1 MVFKKKKKGRNIS
14 KMMKMDELPWDW
26 GSVSTSRVPS
36 ASELRF
42 IRAIKDMLWDKDLST
57 QLIDALKQ
65 RKSPTSDSFVAIFSD
80 YYKVPSDEKLNFQRI
95 LHNWIGRQLLPY
107 THYKVEAKTIV
118 SPPSTTTTTNTTN
131 TANTTTTVVTTTTNI
146 KNIENLTKPHD
157 LHAGNTNILDNA
169 CTVKQKKRMTP
180 CVVSG
185 QITSINSNILT
196 STTDSNNDIRAA
208 LLSKR
213 SVESINNIEHTPKM
227 DLSIINDKVNVNTLT
242 NSLPQAPVVSGKSKN
257 NPELYVVEKDD
268 MQIRDGASDAEN
280 VQIIRRLS
288 KIYALLILNNYL
300 PYAYTLPFVT
310 RIVSLQTIYDNP
322 IVVKVL
328 DQEVFP
334 SVILSSKLLRDFMIK
349 LLSDIKPVIK
359 CLGSAYINSIVNL
372 KVLKD
377 DAPVL
382 IAELTSFVEET
393 ANSTIGNSSQSM
405 PRGPETFIRPFREEI
420 DSRNE
425 YKSPTESVLYNER
438 ESCYDEFTNCFHRFQ
453 DVLKSDYDGGKIR
466 DFFLNNNLNTTKLKV
481 LSMQDVNFIWF
492 GEIFKQMLLF
502 YGVNSSVGNNASYKS
517 RLLERLGGNKVSP
530 DTTTDSPEI
539 GRAFPHA
546 ANDKSVAKDCY
557 EIPAVNF
564 PGNQQFF
571 FRFITYCDSHRLS
584 SCLVAAFT
592 AEIYEL
598 SALNNAASGSGRP
611 SASSSSKMTNSG
623 SKDRSNDTY
632 TSRIIKLKL
641 LGKFLGLLH
650 FYSQWILSVPVNVP
664 KHKDGSGHSVDNSA
678 EPSGPIS
685 LLLAESVRNRA
696 LFRSVLPI
704 KNVLELAYTNSRYLS
719 LTVPWICEFLKM
731 IIYDSLYHVDNPYVD
746 VLGFLKSL
754 QRSDSYCPLKCTDL
768 SPNKLFILLE
778 IEALWGLFPLESI
791 RAATLP
797 VVLSSKSDS
806 DKVMS
811 ANTFPPHFYDEGNGA
826 FSDTVF
832 NTSIAPCI
840 NSCIQCMRT
849 VSVIAK
855 SNIEKTPVNATRL
868 IPKRQTPNIISN
880 NNVDANPTFTSHSS
894 DGGTPLAA
902 RLRSNDSNSNN
913 SVNNSAEKKSTSK
926 VTSMNP
932 SLVSPGKGYCEINI
946 QPVPFSLASPS
957 SPKKMS
963 GSVSY
968 GSCMSSPSMSSPSKG
983 DDLGSVYGTL
993 ETAFWQQHT
1002 NLYQICTFMIDNL
1015 HNACMA
1021 HLKDKVAEAILEL
1034 WAISG
1039 RMKLSL
1045 ENILSSN
1052 TSNASTIKEYQ
1063 RDLSIASKR
1072 LHEVTVKDGNEF
1084 IQEFIDRHIH
1094 STLSELC
1101 YHLYPNYQKVS
1112 SLAEK
1117 LMTNQIKFQ
1126 ETSLMQYLDT
1136 YSFRKF
1142 DEVVTASIRQYQ
1154 KLIDGST
1161 KKINGNV
1168 NLAARMTP
1176 NSRENPV
1183 EGKRISFANEDMDSN
1198 RFMDVLRVLHSKI
1211 KIYFKIELVDDTCA
1225 EFDPFVTLSKPIQV
1239 SVIEGA
1245 YNRGDSIS
1253 FRNNIAMTIDII
1265 KELYVVIG
1273 AYYSV
1278 EQKRGG
1284 SAQTIS
1290 HISTANSILRTFLS
1304 WVNVVTKSS
1313 GTDRTLADKVLIDTY
1328 KFLTILSPILIFL
1341 DYVVSAISDA
1351 GSGYP
1356 SDILLEALL
1365 EHKLFNTS
1373 TFIRLLI
1380 TTARPTTG
1388 SHYEAFRGFT
1398 NISKILNGYIL
1409 KLIKRFL
1416 MRQPEIGD
1424 LFPSTDCNGAGEEW
1438 YDDSSL
1444 LHVIRNRFGPELPIL
1459 IAKLFSIGNAI
1470 NKI

>member
-1 MVFKKKKKGRNIS
+1 MNEFP
-14 KMMKMDELPWDW
+14 PWDG
-26 GSVSTSRVPS
+26 GSVSASRVPS
-36 ASELRF
+36 TSELHF
-42 IRAIKDMLWDKDLST
+42 ARAVRDMLQEKEPSA

-65 RKSPTSDSFVAIFSD
+65 RKNLSSDSFVAIFSD
-80 YYKVPSDEKLNFQRI
+80 YYKTPLDDKLNFQWM

-107 THYKVEAKTIV
+107 MNYKIEAKTIV
-118 SPPSTTTTTNTTN
+118 SPPPTHIAN
-131 TANTTTTVVTTTTNI
+131 TATTGT
-146 KNIENLTKPHD
+146 KDIENIMKTDDFHVI
-157 LHAGNTNILDNA
+157 NTNIPDNS
-169 CTVKQKKRMTP
+169 CTLKQKKRMTP

-196 STTDSNNDIRAA
+196 SNIDSNNDIRAA
-208 LLSKR
+208 LFSKR
-213 SVESINNIEHTPKM
+213 SVESINNIEHTPKK
-227 DLSIINDKVNVNTLT
+227 DLSIINDKVNVNTWT
-242 NSLPQAPVVSGKSKN
+242 NRSPQTPVVSGKSRN
-257 NPELYVVEKDD
+257 NPELYVVEKDN
-268 MQIRDGASDAEN
+268 MEIRDVASDTESL
-280 VQIIRRLS
+280 QIIRRLS

-300 PYAYTLPFVT
+300 PYSYTLPFVT
-310 RIVSLQTIYDNP
+310 RVVSLQVVYDNP
-322 IVVKVL
+322 IVVKVI
-328 DQEVFP
+328 DQEEFP
-334 SVILSSKLLRDFMIK
+334 SVILSSKLLRDFIIK
-349 LLSDIKPVIK
+349 LLNDIKPVIK
-359 CLGSAYINSIVNL
+359 CLGSAYINALVNL
-372 KVLKD
+372 KILKD
-377 DAPVL
+377 DAPAF
-382 IAELTSFVEET
+382 IAELTSVVEET
-393 ANSTIGNSSQSM
+393 ANSTIGNTSQSM

-453 DVLKSDYDGGKIR
+453 DILKSDYDGGKIR

-502 YGVNSSVGNNASYKS
+502 YGVNSSVGNNASYKH
-517 RLLERLGGNKVSP
+517 RLLERLGGSKVSA
-530 DTTTDSPEI
+530 DVTNDSPGL
-539 GRAFPHA
+539 GRTFNHA
-546 ANDKSVAKDCY
+546 ANDKSMAKDYY
-557 EIPAVNF
+557 EIPAANF

-571 FRFITYCDSHRLS
+571 FRFIIYCDSHRLS

-598 SALNNAASGSGRP
+598 SALTNAASITSRP
-611 SASSSSKMTNSG
+611 SSNSSSTSRSKMFTSG
-623 SKDRSNDTY
+623 SKDRNNDTY
-632 TSRIIKLKL
+632 TSRIVKLKL

-650 FYSQWILSVPVNVP
+650 FYSQWILSVPANVP
-664 KHKDGSGHSVDNSA
+664 KYSADDSA

-685 LLLAESVRNRA
+685 LLLEESVRNRA
-696 LFRSVLPI
+696 LFRCTLPI

-719 LTVPWICEFLKM
+719 LIVPWICEFLKM
-731 IIYDSLYHVDNPYVD
+731 IIYDNLYHIDNPYVD
-746 VLGFLKSL
+746 ILGFLKSL

-778 IEALWGLFPLESI
+778 IETLWSLFPLESI
-791 RAATLP
+791 RAVTLP
-797 VVLSSKSDS
+797 ILPSHKSDS

-811 ANTFPPHFYDEGNGA
+811 TNTLPPHFYDEGNGA

-849 VSVIAK
+849 VSGIAK
-855 SNIEKTPVNATRL
+855 SSIEKKPVNPTRL

-880 NNVDANPTFTSHSS
+880 KCVDANPTFTSHSS
-894 DGGTPLAA
+894 GSSTPSVV
-902 RLRSNDSNSNN
+902 RLKSNDSNSNN

-926 VTSMNP
+926 VTLMNP
-932 SLVSPGKGYCEINI
+932 SLVSPSKGYSDINV
-946 QPVPFSLASPS
+946 QPLTFSLASPS

-993 ETAFWQQHT
+993 EAAFWQQHT
-1002 NLYQICTFMIDNL
+1002 NLHQICTFMTDNL

-1034 WAISG
+1034 WSISG

-1052 TSNASTIKEYQ
+1052 ASNASTIKEYQ
-1063 RDLSIASKR
+1063 RDLLIASKR
-1072 LHEVTVKDGNEF
+1072 LHEITVKDGNDF

-1117 LMTNQIKFQ
+1117 LITNQIKFQ
-1126 ETSLMQYLDT
+1126 ETNLVQYLDT
-1136 YSFRKF
+1136 YSLRKF
-1142 DEVVTASIRQYQ
+1142 DEVVIASIRQYQ

-1161 KKINGNV
+1161 KKINGNT
-1168 NLAARMTP
+1168 NLAARMP
-1176 NSRENPV
+1176 ANSRENPV
-1183 EGKRISFANEDMDSN
+1183 EGKRSSFTNEDADSN
-1198 RFMDVLRVLHSKI
+1198 RFMETVRVLYSKI
-1211 KIYFKIELVDDTCA
+1211 KIYFKIELVDDSCP
-1225 EFDPFVTLSKPIQV
+1225 EFDPFVMLLKPIRIN
-1239 SVIEGA
+1239 VIEGA

-1265 KELYVVIG
+1265 KELYIVIG

-1278 EQKRGG
+1278 KQKRGG
-1284 SAQTIS
+1284 SAPTTS
-1290 HISTANSILRTFLS
+1290 HVSAANNVLRTFLS
-1304 WVNVVTKSS
+1304 WINVITKSS

-1341 DYVVSAISDA
+1341 DYLVSILGDR
-1351 GSGYP
+1351 SGYS

-1388 SHYEAFRGFT
+1388 SHYEAFRGLT
-1398 NISKILNGYIL
+1398 NISKILNSYIL
-1409 KLIKRFL
+1409 HLIKRFL
-1416 MRQPEIGD
+1416 MLQSEISD
-1424 LFPSTDCNGAGEEW
+1424 LFPPADCDGAGEEW
-1438 YDDSSL
+1438 YNDSSL
-1444 LHVIRNRFGPELPIL
+1444 LHAIRSRFGPELPIL
-1459 IAKLFSIGNAI
+1459 IAKLISIGKEI
-1470 NKI
+1470 ERV